1 MGRAPEMIGS
11 DIAGAQSVLSDLETM
26 STTSTFGPD
35 VEDLCRQLRTTV
47 IDPAFPG
54 ALIPISTAAGRLQ
67 ILIAT
72 PTMMAWRRLA
82 PVLKAF
88 AGPTI
93 TSFNGITSPLPPG
106 ELTAQRLSQT
116 RPAATCVIQIPQD
129 RKSVL
134 SALRALM
141 RVRETIARAP
151 DLQSAAPEPTSW
163 LLARFQDNLNVGRR
177 DAATAILER
186 LKDELRLDALNTKFL
201 EVQLLATFGDWAAIV
216 SLAGFGSLR
225 LARRPP
231 AITALLLEA
240 LYRTHLAESFDA
252 SDRSRVY
259 DNYQTT
265 VRDLAQPMLSVPLP
279 PALTPA
285 GAKLY
290 ALEVLASPSR
300 SDIREALTDDQ
311 SSLGWLADELDTR
324 HPGAV
329 APHSTSA
336 AVLSPLDGARA
347 ALIEVDAVEAVDNV
361 AAALAALAKLAPAE
375 LALLREAEPF
385 SAAYRLV
392 EVSATSGVPSSW
404 IEWLEKTVDP
414 SFTNALDIAR
424 HGKDEWSVKSSSDPS
439 QVAAFV
445 AALNR
450 AQDDLL
456 ASERTAQ
463 ALPFL
468 VAWLQQDPAFPAPAM
483 APVYSS
489 LLTLFAL
496 NSTRSGSVYES
507 SQVLVEALLNV
518 GIDGADYTSLIAD
531 IDELAGQAFGID
543 MIYWILETIESFMRA
558 SAPDAKIREAF
569 LHSILARTA
578 PLYGRL
584 STLQR
589 TAVQRLAGELGWSLD
604 AFGVNVNAASN
615 DDLSLKLAGLRIA
628 IYSLTETSSRQAKN
642 AIEEMAPTAV
652 VDCSADHGGSV
663 RLKALAENADVF
675 VVTWL
680 SAKHAA
686 TEFIREHRGS
696 RTLLYAQGRGFS
708 SILRALEDYFK

>member
-1 MGRAPEMIGS
+1 MIGL
-11 DIAGAQSVLSDLETM
+11 DIADAQSVLSDLETM
-26 STTSTFGPD
+26 STTSTFGPE
-35 VEDLCRQLRTTV
+35 VEDVCRQLRTTV
-47 IDPAFPG
+47 VDPAFPG
-54 ALIPISTAAGRLQ
+54 ALIPTASAAGRLQ
-67 ILIAT
+67 ILVAT
-72 PTMMAWRRLA
+72 PTMMAWRRLS

-88 AGPTI
+88 AGPTM
-93 TSFNGITSPLPPG
+93 TSFNGITAPLPPG
-106 ELTAQRLSQT
+106 ELATQRLAQT
-116 RPAATCVIQIPQD
+116 LPAATCVIQIPQD

-151 DLQSAAPEPTSW
+151 DLQSAVPEPTSW

-177 DAATAILER
+177 DAATVILER

-201 EVQLLATFGDWAAIV
+201 EVQLLAAFGDWAAIV

-240 LYRTHLAESFDA
+240 LYRTHLSDLFDA
-252 SDRSRVY
+252 GDRGRVHDTY
-259 DNYQTT
+259 RTT

-279 PALTPA
+279 STLTP
-285 GAKLY
+285 GGLKLY
-290 ALEVLASPSR
+290 ALETLVSASR
-300 SDIREALTDDQ
+300 SDIQEALAGEN
-311 SSLGWLADELDTR
+311 SSLGWLADELGTR
-324 HPGAV
+324 PGAI
-329 APHSTSA
+329 APHPTLTPAS
-336 AVLSPLDGARA
+336 SPIDDARA
-347 ALIEVDAVEAVDNV
+347 ALVQVDAVEAVDNV

-375 LALLREAEPF
+375 LALLRDAEPF
-385 SAAYRLV
+385 STAFRFI
-392 EVSATSGVPSSW
+392 EVNAPAGVPSSW
-404 IEWLEKTVDP
+404 IEWLEKTADP
-414 SFTNALDIAR
+414 TFTNALEIAR
-424 HGKDEWSVKSSSDPS
+424 HGKDEWSVGSSTSDPV
-439 QVAAFV
+439 QVAALV
-445 AALNR
+445 AALNH
-450 AQDDLL
+450 AQADQL

-468 VAWLQQDPAFPAPAM
+468 VAWLQQDPAFPGPTM

-496 NSTRSGSVYES
+496 NSTRGGSVYES
-507 SQVLVEALLNV
+507 SQVLVEALLTV
-518 GIDGADYTSLIAD
+518 GIDGANYSSLIAD
-531 IDELAGQAFGID
+531 IDELAGQAFGVD
-543 MIYWILETIESFMRA
+543 MIYWVLDTIENFMRA
-558 SAPDAKIREAF
+558 SAPDAKIREGF

-589 TAVQRLAGELGWSLD
+589 TAVRRLAGELGWSLE
-604 AFGVNVNAASN
+604 AFGVNVDSEPN
-615 DDLSLKLAGLRIA
+615 DGVSYKLDGLRIA

-642 AIEEMAPTAV
+642 AIEEMSPNVV
-652 VDCSADHGGSV
+652 VDCAADHGGSA
-663 RLKALAENADVF
+663 RLKAMAENADIF

-686 TEFIREHRGS
+686 TEFIREHRGD

-708 SILRALEDYFK
+708 SILRALEEHLK

>member
-1 MGRAPEMIGS
+1 MIGS
-11 DIAGAQSVLSDLETM
+11 DMADAQTILSDLETI

-35 VEDLCRQLRTTV
+35 VEDVCRQLRTTIV
-47 IDPAFPG
+47 DAAFPG
-54 ALIPISTAAGRLQ
+54 ALVPVTNAAGRLQ
-67 ILIAT
+67 ILVAA

-93 TSFNGITSPLPPG
+93 TSFNGITAPLPPG
-106 ELTAQRLSQT
+106 EPTAQRLAQT

-134 SALRALM
+134 LALRALM

-151 DLQSAAPEPTSW
+151 DLQSAVSEPTSW

-177 DAATAILER
+177 DAATAILDR
-186 LKDELRLDALNTKFL
+186 LKGDLRLDALNTKFL

-216 SLAGFGSLR
+216 ALAGFGSLR

-240 LYRTHLAESFDA
+240 LYRTHLADLFDA
-252 SDRSRVY
+252 IDRSRVY
-259 DNYQTT
+259 EIYQTT
-265 VRDLAQPMLSVPLP
+265 VHDLAQPLLSVPLP
-279 PALTPA
+279 STLTP
-285 GAKLY
+285 GGLKLY
-290 ALEVLASPSR
+290 ALELLTSSSR
-300 SDIREALTDDQ
+300 SDIKEALSGNH
-311 SSLGWLADELDTR
+311 SSLEWLADELDTR
-324 HPGAV
+324 PSAV
-329 APHSTSA
+329 SPQSTSTPPS
-336 AVLSPLDGARA
+336 SPLDDARA
-347 ALIEVDAVEAVDNV
+347 ALVQVDAVEAVDNV
-361 AAALAALAKLAPAE
+361 AAAFAALAKLAPAE
-375 LALLREAEPF
+375 LALLRDAEPF
-385 SAAYRLV
+385 STAVRLI
-392 EVSATSGVPSSW
+392 EANAPGGVPSSW
-404 IEWLEKTVDP
+404 IEWLEKTADP
-414 SFTNALDIAR
+414 SFTNALEIAR
-424 HGKDEWSVKSSSDPS
+424 HGKDEWSAQSSTSDPS
-439 QVAAFV
+439 HVAAFV
-445 AALNR
+445 TALNL
-450 AQDDLL
+450 AQDDPL

-468 VAWLQQDPAFPAPAM
+468 VAWLQRDPAFPAPTM

-496 NSTRSGSVYES
+496 NSTRGGSVYES
-507 SQVLVEALLNV
+507 SQVLVEALLTV
-518 GIDGADYTSLIAD
+518 GVNEANYASLIAD
-531 IDELAGQAFGID
+531 INELAGQAFGID
-543 MIYWILETIESFMRA
+543 MIYWVLDTIESFMRA
-558 SAPDAKIREAF
+558 SAPDAKSREAF

-589 TAVQRLAGELGWSLD
+589 TAVKRLAGELGWSLD
-604 AFGVNVNAASN
+604 ALGVSVEPESN
-615 DDLSLKLAGLRIA
+615 DDVSHKLEGLRIA

-652 VDCSADHGGSV
+652 VDCAADHGGSV
-663 RLKALAENADVF
+663 RLKALAENADIF

-686 TEFIREHRGS
+686 TEFIREHRED

-708 SILRALEDYFK
+708 SILRALDDHFK

>member
-1 MGRAPEMIGS
+1 MIGL
-11 DIAGAQSVLSDLETM
+11 DIADAQSVLSDLETM
-26 STTSTFGPD
+26 STTSTFGPE
-35 VEDLCRQLRTTV
+35 VEDVCRQLRTTV
-47 IDPAFPG
+47 VDPAFPG
-54 ALIPISTAAGRLQ
+54 ALIPTANAAGRLQ
-67 ILIAT
+67 ILAAT
-72 PTMMAWRRLA
+72 PTMMAWRRLS

-88 AGPTI
+88 AGPTM
-93 TSFNGITSPLPPG
+93 TSFNGITAPLPPG
-106 ELTAQRLSQT
+106 ELAAQRLAQT
-116 RPAATCVIQIPQD
+116 LPAATCVIQIPQD

-151 DLQSAAPEPTSW
+151 DLQSAVPEPTSW

-201 EVQLLATFGDWAAIV
+201 EVQLLAAFGDWAAIV

-240 LYRTHLAESFDA
+240 LYRTHLADLFDA
-252 SDRSRVY
+252 GDRGRVHDTY
-259 DNYQTT
+259 RTT

-279 PALTPA
+279 STLTP
-285 GAKLY
+285 GGLKLY
-290 ALEVLASPSR
+290 ALETLVAPSR
-300 SDIREALTDDQ
+300 SDIQEALAGEKP
-311 SSLGWLADELDTR
+311 SLGWLADELGTR
-324 HPGAV
+324 PGAV
-329 APHSTSA
+329 VPHSTSQPA
-336 AVLSPLDGARA
+336 LSPLDDARA
-347 ALIEVDAVEAVDNV
+347 TLVQVDAVEAVDNF

-375 LALLREAEPF
+375 LALLRDAEPF
-385 SAAYRLV
+385 SAAVRLI
-392 EVSATSGVPSSW
+392 EATAPGGVPSSW
-404 IEWLEKTVDP
+404 IEWLEKTADP
-414 SFTNALDIAR
+414 SFTNALEIAR
-424 HGKDEWSVKSSSDPS
+424 HGKDEWSAQSSTSDPCH
-439 QVAAFV
+439 VAAFV
-445 AALNR
+445 TALNHT
-450 AQDDLL
+450 QDDPL

-468 VAWLQQDPAFPAPAM
+468 VAWLQRDPAFPAPTM

-507 SQVLVEALLNV
+507 SQVLVEALLTV
-518 GIDGADYTSLIAD
+518 GINEADYASLIAD
-531 IDELAGQAFGID
+531 IGELAGQAFGTD
-543 MIYWILETIESFMRA
+543 MIYWVLDTIESFMRA
-558 SAPDAKIREAF
+558 SAPDAKGREAF

-589 TAVQRLAGELGWSLD
+589 TAVKRLASELGWSLD
-604 AFGVNVNAASN
+604 ALGVNVEPKSN
-615 DDLSLKLAGLRIA
+615 DDVSQRLEGLRIA
-628 IYSLTETSSRQAKN
+628 IYSLTEASSRQAKN

-652 VDCSADHGGSV
+652 VDCAADHGGSA
-663 RLKALAENADVF
+663 RLKALAENADIF

-686 TEFIREHRGS
+686 TEFIREHRGD

-708 SILRALEDYFK
+708 SILRALEDHFK

>member
-1 MGRAPEMIGS
+1 MIGS
-11 DIAGAQSVLSDLETM
+11 DIADAQSVLSDLETV

-54 ALIPISTAAGRLQ
+54 ALVPITNAAGRLQ
-67 ILIAT
+67 ILVAT

-93 TSFNGITSPLPPG
+93 TSFNGITAPLPPG
-106 ELTAQRLSQT
+106 ELTAQRLAQT
-116 RPAATCVIQIPQD
+116 LPAATCVIQIPQD

-151 DLQSAAPEPTSW
+151 DLQSTVPEPTSW

-201 EVQLLATFGDWAAIV
+201 EVQLLAAFGDWAAIV
-216 SLAGFGSLR
+216 SLADFGSLR

-240 LYRTHLAESFDA
+240 LYRTHLVELFDV

-279 PALTPA
+279 STLTP
-285 GAKLY
+285 GGLKLY

-300 SDIREALTDDQ
+300 SDIQEALVGNK
-311 SSLGWLADELDTR
+311 SSLGWLADELDT
-324 HPGAV
+324 HPEAV
-329 APHSTSA
+329 APRSTSA
-336 AVLSPLDGARA
+336 PASSPLDDARA
-347 ALIEVDAVEAVDNV
+347 ALIQVDAVEAVDNV

-375 LALLREAEPF
+375 LALLRDAEPF
-385 SAAYRLV
+385 RAAFRLI
-392 EVSATSGVPSSW
+392 EVNASSGMPLSW
-404 IEWLEKTVDP
+404 IEWLEKTGDP

-424 HGKDEWSVKSSSDPS
+424 HGKDEWSVQSSTSDPS

-450 AQDDLL
+450 AQDDAL

-507 SQVLVEALLNV
+507 SQVLVEALLTV
-518 GIDGADYTSLIAD
+518 GIGGSDYTSLIAD
-531 IDELAGQAFGID
+531 IDELAGQAFGVD
-543 MIYWILETIESFMRA
+543 MIYWVLDTIESFMRA

-589 TAVQRLAGELGWSLD
+589 TAVKRLARELGWSLD
-604 AFGVNVNAASN
+604 ALGVNVDSVPN
-615 DDLSLKLAGLRIA
+615 DDLNHKLDGLRIA
-628 IYSLTETSSRQAKN
+628 IYSLTETSSRQAKT

-663 RLKALAENADVF
+663 RLKALAENADIF

-708 SILRALEDYFK
+708 SILRALEDHLR